1 MTNVVVGTRHQ
12 VPAISPT
19 TRLSHHHPRVLAFA
33 TPPKPAP
40 LADLNCR
47 CQVGPCVSAASATSG
62 CPGYASPLAAN
73 GWCAAEPRS
82 TGCCGRS
89 GCTPPNHCAAQ
100 IGSPPTATHDSSVHC
115 AAGCQH
121 AAAAAPPAI
130 DCSCW
135 NHLATAGLRDADG
148 PVRAGGLVSLET
160 MQETKG
166 RGPNLVFLRRS
177 RRLHTKTP

>member
-73 GWCAAEPRS
+73 GWCAAEPED
-82 TGCCGRS
+82 
-89 GCTPPNHCAAQ
+89 AA
-100 IGSPPTATHDSSVHC
+100 T
-115 AAGCQH
+115 
-121 AAAAAPPAI
+121 AAAAVGPSSAERKRMA
-130 DCSCW
+130 
-135 NHLATAGLRDADG
+135 ATQNSSSTDSPCTSRDSG
-148 PVRAGGLVSLET
+148 PEGKR
-160 MQETKG
+160 MKQ
-166 RGPNLVFLRRS
+166 
-177 RRLHTKTP
+177 